1 MKLWDV
7 YRTPQI
13 VRGNSTTSAD
23 AANAALAISGLIV
36 QKKGSRDSGRGVEL
50 NKSYSV
56 PILRRIED

>member
-13 VRGNSTTSAD
+13 VRGNSITAD

-36 QKKGSRDSGRGVEL
+36 QKKGSRESGRGVEL